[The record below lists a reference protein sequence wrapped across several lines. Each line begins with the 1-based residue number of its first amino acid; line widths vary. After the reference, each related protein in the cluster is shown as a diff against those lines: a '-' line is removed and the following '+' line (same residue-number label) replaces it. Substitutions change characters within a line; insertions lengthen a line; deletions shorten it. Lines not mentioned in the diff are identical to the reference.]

1 MQAEVHEVA
10 DKQAWLDLRAKD
22 ITSTETPALFG
33 LSPYL
38 SAFEL
43 WHRKRGNEIVR
54 IEETERMKWG
64 TRLEA
69 AIAAGAAEEHGWEIR
84 PFKQYLSLPQLRM
97 GSSFD
102 FKVTK
107 PSPAILEIKN
117 VDTNVFHRHWIED
130 GERIEAPQH
139 IELQVQHQLE
149 VADMEQAYIVALV
162 GGNTMRIIHRMRD
175 REVGAAI
182 RQKIASFWESVATNT
197 PPSPDYRLDADFIL
211 KRLYGNAADGK
222 VVEAGPQI
230 DELLKR
236 YHRMNQEIG
245 ELEDIQKAIKA
256 QIVAAIGDASKVLVP
271 SGTLTC
277 GNTKSNPGTLITP
290 DMIGTYYGARAGYR
304 QFRFTPRKEK

>member
-1 MQAEVHEVA
+1 MQAEVHEVTN
-10 DKQAWLDLRAKD
+10 KQDWLNLRAKD
-22 ITSTETPALFG
+22 ITSTEVSALFG

-38 SAFEL
+38 SHFEL
-43 WHRKRGNEIVR
+43 WHRKSTNTTVS

-69 AIAAGAAEEHGWEIR
+69 AIAQGAADEYGWEIK
-84 PFKQYLSLPQLRM
+84 PFKQYLSLPQLRI

-102 FKVTK
+102 FKVTS

-117 VDTNVFHRHWIED
+117 VDTSVFHRHWLED

-162 GGNTMRIIHRMRD
+162 GGNTMKLIHRMRD

-182 RQKIASFWESVATNT
+182 RQKVAAFWDSIAKNT
-197 PPSPDYRLDADFIL
+197 PPQPDYRTDAEFIL
-211 KRLYGNAADGK
+211 RRLYGNAQEGK

-230 DELLKR
+230 DELLQKYYR
-236 YHRMNQEIG
+236 LNQEIG
-245 ELEDIQKAIKA
+245 ELEDIQKGVKA
-256 QIVAAIGDASKVLVP
+256 QIVSNIGDASKVLVP
-271 SGTLTC
+271 SGTLSC
-277 GNTKSNPGTLITP
+277 GNSKASPGTLVTP
-290 DMIGTYYGARAGYR
+290 DMVGTYIGARSGYR
-304 QFRFTPRKEK
+304 LFRFTPRKEK